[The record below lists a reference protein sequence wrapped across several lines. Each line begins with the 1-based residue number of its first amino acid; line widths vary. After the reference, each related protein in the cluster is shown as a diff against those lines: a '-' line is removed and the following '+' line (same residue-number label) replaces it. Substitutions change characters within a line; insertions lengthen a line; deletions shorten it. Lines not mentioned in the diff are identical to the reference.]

1 MAQTITRTPAMVPAA
16 ITPSVMRTS
25 SYDVT
30 SASGNQVHEIPGR
43 ADPEVTLRVAGTRA
57 GTIAFTFTSKA
68 AAFAAAARHREVG
81 IFTLVDTD
89 VPEMG
94 MSYIVTGTVRL
105 YLDAETVAAWHLELG
120 FREVVP

>member
-1 MAQTITRTPAMVPAA
+1 MQTITRTPAMPAA
-16 ITPSVMRTS
+16 IVPDVMRTA

-30 SASGNQVHEIPGR
+30 STSGNQIHDIPGR

-57 GTIAFTFTSKA
+57 GTIAFTFTTKPAAFTA
-68 AAFAAAARHREVG
+68 AASHREVG

-94 MSYIVTGTVRL
+94 MSYVVTGTVRL
-105 YLDAETVAAWHLELG
+105 YLDPETLTAWHLEIG
-120 FREVVP
+120 FREVVL